1 MQCNFPEVSR
11 MIRDCAILETNL
23 MLSNKFSYSPPYY
36 RASLACHGKT
46 RGTFTKKH
54 CQPFQ
59 FSHYISLTH
68 SEETDLFSFVLVFY
82 YHIAQLKI

>member
-11 MIRDCAILETNL
+11 MIRDHTVLETKL
-23 MLSNKFSYSPPYY
+23 VLSNKVYSLPYY

-46 RGTFTKKH
+46 RGTLTKKH

-59 FSHYISLTH
+59 FSHYISLIH
-68 SEETDLFSFVLVFY
+68 SEDTDLFSFVLVFY
-82 YHIAQLKI
+82 SYHIAQLKI